1 MTREEFKNLALDI
14 LLNKEFGG
22 WAKLFDSS
30 NIDDYK
36 VAQYDD
42 EDGIIMSDI
51 PLDEFLDELYEV
63 IK

>member
-1 MTREEFKNLALDI
+1 MTREEFKNLAINI
-14 LLNKEFGG
+14 LLNEEFGG
-22 WAKLFDSS
+22 WTKLFDSS

-36 VAQYDD
+36 VSQYDD

-51 PLDEFLDELYEV
+51 PLDEFLDALYEV